1 MKEKGNFMAKQ
12 KNETGITIRIPQTL
26 KRQADE
32 IFDGLGLNT
41 HAGIHLMLKQM
52 ALRGYLPFE
61 VNLLHGV
68 KKYDSDDKQM
78 PVLIK
83 TNEEIKNKCTEIAYN
98 SGLNLSLVI
107 SMYLIQVIDK
117 QAIPFKIV
125 PQPNSSIG
133 SISGD
138 FETEYE
144 D

>member
-1 MKEKGNFMAKQ
+1 MAKP
-12 KNETGITIRIPQTL
+12 KNETGITIRIPQIL

-32 IFDGLGLNT
+32 MFEGLGLNT

-83 TNEEIKNKCTEIAYN
+83 TNEEIKNKCIEIAYN

-117 QAIPFKIV
+117 QAIPFKII
-125 PQPNSSIG
+125 PHPNSSNG
-133 SISGD
+133 ISFTD
-138 FETEYE
+138 FEPE
-144 D
+144 DEE

>member
-1 MKEKGNFMAKQ
+1 MAKQ
-12 KNETGITIRIPQTL
+12 KNETGITIRIPQML

-32 IFDGLGLNT
+32 MFEGLGLNT

-83 TNEEIKNKCTEIAYN
+83 TNEEIKSKCTEIAYN

-117 QAIPFKIV
+117 QAIPFKIIS
-125 PQPNSSIG
+125 QSNSSNGIT
-133 SISGD
+133 STD
-138 FETEYE
+138 FEPE
-144 D
+144 DEE